1 MHNGQTTV
9 FEKTKV
15 KNKDGKEEE
24 KWKQTAPAAKD
35 VDAAK
40 IEALISAAT
49 GARATG
55 FVDSTAKTG
64 LDKPELTVAF
74 KYDEGKD
81 ERVTFARTA
90 GCRLCGAAG
99 RPGAAK
105 VDASVIDSIVKAL
118 GDVK

>member
-1 MHNGQTTV
+1 M
-9 FEKTKV
+9 
-15 KNKDGKEEE
+15 
-24 KWKQTAPAAKD
+24 APAARD
-35 VDAAK
+35 VDASK
-40 IEALISAAT
+40 VEALISAAT

-81 ERVTFARTA
+81 ERVSFARTA
-90 GCRLCGAAG
+90 DGGYAARAG
-99 RPGAAK
+99 SPGAAK
-105 VDASVIDSIVKAL
+105 VDTGVIDSIVKAL

>member
-1 MHNGQTTV
+1 V

-15 KNKDGKEEE
+15 KDKDGKEQE
-24 KWKQTAPAAKD
+24 KWRQTAPAARD

-64 LDKPELTVAF
+64 LDKPELSLAF
-74 KYDEGKD
+74 KYDEGKE
-81 ERVTFARTA
+81 ERVAFARTKE
-90 GCRLCGAAG
+90 GAYASRPG
-99 RPGAAK
+99 SPGAAK
-105 VDASVIDSIVKAL
+105 VDASVIDAIVKAL
-118 GDVK
+118 EDVK